1 MLSRLSLIVL
11 ALLVSAP
18 ALAVEVYLNGV
29 KVTGALK
36 GQTFENAK
44 VTIDAAGDVRIDAP
58 GYKVELEGAPTAA
71 APAAATLPAGKYWL
85 FFEAQMP
92 RQYRTEVSVNG
103 KTVLTIPPESPQYI
117 FDIGKHATQGA
128 NKVQI
133 TFYPTPGASKVAG
146 ADAVSILIG
155 EGSQGAGGT
164 LTMGRVIQKLK
175 HPSGRSAEAYPLTLT
190 F

>member
-1 MLSRLSLIVL
+1 MLSRLSLIAL
-11 ALLVSAP
+11 ALLITTP
-18 ALAVEVYLNGV
+18 ALAVEIYLNGV

-44 VTIDAAGDVRIDAP
+44 VSIDAAGDVRIDAP
-58 GYKVELEGAPTAA
+58 GYKVELEGAAQ
-71 APAAATLPAGKYWL
+71 AAATLQPGKYWL
-85 FFEAQMP
+85 FFEAQMMK
-92 RQYRTEVSVNG
+92 QYRTEVSVNG

-128 NKVQI
+128 NKVQL
-133 TFYPTPGASKVAG
+133 TFYPVPGASKIAG

-155 EGSQGAGGT
+155 EGKQGADGT
-164 LTMGRVIQKLK
+164 LTMSKVIQKLK